1 MTNQKEQGTTRQVMT
16 SQDPT
21 QYEKIYQMT
30 LKIFY
35 KIQTPIP
42 SNQLSQSVTLFC
54 KKIPLDT
61 HHYSPTTKT
70 RKLKKKRKKRKA
82 KNKENRRARIQH
94 QTLTSIR
101 QFEIKNRSWRQRV
114 GNEILRVL
122 CG

>member
-35 KIQTPIP
+35 KIHTPIP

-70 RKLKKKRKKRKA
+70 RKLKKKKKREKS
-82 KNKENRRARIQH
+82 KIKKTGEQESNTRHLPQSDSSKLRIG
-94 QTLTSIR
+94 
-101 QFEIKNRSWRQRV
+101 V
-114 GNEILRVL
+114 GDRE
-122 CG
+122 